1 MLTGKRRRFAV
12 GTAER
17 RLPPVNPA
25 LSAASRFPPSSEC
38 DGPTLG
44 LTDRRV
50 SNCAAADYSRRNGG
64 CGIHSAVADTP
75 SDSKSPPGWRMPG
88 AGGGADSPSSRERH
102 AVTYDS
108 DRGVVILFGGHK
120 KGAGTAI
127 GSLLLG
133 LYDDTGVLQHVGV
146 CSSFT
151 DEKRKELVDFLAR

>member
-1 MLTGKRRRFAV
+1 MRLRQKPGTWASDPGRDGERLGGLPRRPLLANSGQRYALLMLTGKRRRFAV

-64 CGIHSAVADTP
+64 CGIHSAVADTLH
-75 SDSKSPPGWRMPG
+75 S
-88 AGGGADSPSSRERH
+88 
-102 AVTYDS
+102 
-108 DRGVVILFGGHK
+108 
-120 KGAGTAI
+120 
-127 GSLLLG
+127 
-133 LYDDTGVLQHVGV
+133 
-146 CSSFT
+146 
-151 DEKRKELVDFLAR
+151 